1 VLLLPPQLC
10 VLTIR
15 RRLKL
20 RLLQSA
26 SEISFRFRQDAK
38 CFHWHASN
46 SLSFSSCKCVWAVV
60 CGCVVVEPLAVICM
74 PLKLCKVILSRPQA
88 KSAPIFAIVKVI
100 SGFKCELH
108 LSCAQPPA
116 PPPFS
121 LLPLR
126 LSTLLGHICPIPLH
140 RFSAGLCCQSKYL
153 ATLSGGAGLQKV
165 AQLNGQLQFLT
176 V

>member
-121 LLPLR
+121 LSGSPPFLA
-126 LSTLLGHICPIPLH
+126 I
-140 RFSAGLCCQSKYL
+140 SARYL
-153 ATLSGGAGLQKV
+153 FIASRPASV
-165 AQLNGQLQFLT
+165 ARANIWPP
-176 V
+176 